1 MQGKTSR
8 ELRDPVSRKQT
19 FAAAVAV
26 VMAKDRSN
34 QHCWRCSGETR
45 EVAAKN
51 HKIAAKGYK
60 IALWWAVQKK
70 KRATAKGKA
79 GRP

>member
-45 EVAAKN
+45 EVAAK
-51 HKIAAKGYK
+51 GYK